1 MGFCAAICFSAHPP
15 PTLSPAQDAE
25 EAILLAVSV
34 TMMHRLRPGFFLRGE
49 FPVGGIVRFC
59 AIVALA
65 ASAAGASSHESEA
78 TVPPLAS
85 LNAVALRATPQVE
98 RVSLTERSDGKGYV
112 IRFHTDGPVAAYS
125 EPRMLADGQMEVI
138 LFNTRLASDHV
149 RGDAAGPVIRYSGE
163 EDEGHLFFRFM
174 LDAGQPLQAS
184 AYRDGGSDDIL
195 VGLAYVSG
203 QAVSRREEGRDL
215 RQIPVR
221 AVSLLAT
228 ASTDQLPAIGG
239 GTTGRT
245 REALLASRREEAVPT
260 GGQWLLD
267 TVVIDAGHGGKD
279 PGTKRP
285 GIFEKDI
292 TLAVSLK
299 LGAYLAERL
308 GVRVEYTRQDDRFI
322 ELKDRGR
329 IANERGGKLFISIHV
344 NSADNAAAS
353 GAETYFIGLH
363 KTDAARST
371 MERENEAVKMESS
384 QREYEDMNEEAL
396 IRMAL
401 TQSAYMQ
408 QSQELAVLIQDQF
421 EKRVQRKNRGVKQAG
436 FYVLWGASMPA
447 VLVELGF
454 LSNRSEAAFLV
465 SERGQD
471 YLASAIFRAV
481 RAYKEQYDKGL
492 GPRASVP

>member
-1 MGFCAAICFSAHPP
+1 
-15 PTLSPAQDAE
+15 
-25 EAILLAVSV
+25 
-34 TMMHRLRPGFFLRGE
+34 MMHRLRPGFFLRGG
-49 FPVGGIVRFC
+49 FPSGGMIRFF
-59 AIVALA
+59 AILVLA
-65 ASAAGASSHESEA
+65 ASAAGASSHASGA
-78 TVPPLAS
+78 AGAPLS
-85 LNAVALRATPQVE
+85 SSNAITLRAVPQVE

-112 IRFHTDGPVAAYS
+112 VRFHTDGPVAAYS
-125 EPRMLADGQMEVI
+125 EPRMLADGRLEVI
-138 LFNTRLASDHV
+138 LFNTRLASDHM
-149 RGDAAGPVIRYSGE
+149 RDDIAGPIIRYSGE
-163 EDEGHLFFRFM
+163 EEEGHLFFRFT
-174 LDAGQPLQAS
+174 LDAGQPVHVS
-184 AYRDGGSDDIL
+184 AYRDGGSNDIL

-203 QAVSRREEGRDL
+203 RIGSRREADEDI

-221 AVSLLAT
+221 SVSLLAT
-228 ASTDQLPAIGG
+228 PSTEQLPAIGG

-245 REALLASRREEAVPT
+245 REAVSPLLSSEPAPA
-260 GGQWLLD
+260 GGQWRLD

-279 PGTKRP
+279 PGAK
-285 GIFEKDI
+285 GHGLIEKDI

-299 LGAYLAERL
+299 LGAYLEDRL
-308 GVRVEYTRQDDRFI
+308 GVNVEYTRQDDRFI

-329 IANERGGKLFISIHV
+329 IANERGGKLFISIHA
-344 NSADNAAAS
+344 NAAGNAAAS
-353 GAETYFIGLH
+353 GTETFFIGLH

-371 MERENEAVKMESS
+371 MERENEVVKMESS
-384 QREYEDMNEEAL
+384 QREYEDMTEEAL

-408 QSQELAVLIQDQF
+408 QSQELAVLIQNQF

-454 LSNRSEAAFLV
+454 VTNRSEAAFLA

-481 RAYKEQYDKGL
+481 RAYKEQYEKGL
-492 GPRASVP
+492 GSQVSLP

>member
-1 MGFCAAICFSAHPP
+1 
-15 PTLSPAQDAE
+15 
-25 EAILLAVSV
+25 
-34 TMMHRLRPGFFLRGE
+34 MMHRLRLGFFLRTG
-49 FPVGGIVRFC
+49 FPVGGMVRFG
-59 AIVALA
+59 AVIVLA
-65 ASAAGASSHESEA
+65 ASAAGASSHASGA
-78 TVPPLAS
+78 AGAPLS
-85 LNAVALRATPQVE
+85 SSNAIALRAVPQVE

-112 IRFHTDGPVAAYS
+112 VRFHTDGPVAAYS
-125 EPRMLADGQMEVI
+125 QPRLLADGQLEVI
-138 LFNTRLASDHV
+138 LFNTRFASDHV
-149 RGDAAGPVIRYSGE
+149 RDDAAGPVIRYSGE
-163 EDEGHLFFRFM
+163 EEEGHLFFRFT
-174 LDAGQPLQAS
+174 LDAGQPVQAS

-203 QAVSRREEGRDL
+203 QIASRRDAGNDL
-215 RQIPVR
+215 RQVPVR
-221 AVSLLAT
+221 SVSLLAT
-228 ASTDQLPAIGG
+228 TSTDQLPAIGG

-245 REALLASRREEAVPT
+245 RAAVLPSSEQAPA

-279 PGTKRP
+279 PGTR
-285 GIFEKDI
+285 GHGLLEKDI

-299 LGAYLAERL
+299 LGAYLRGRL
-308 GVRVEYTRQDDRFI
+308 GVHVEYTRRDDRFI

-329 IANERGGKLFISIHV
+329 IANERGGKLFISIHA
-344 NSADNAAAS
+344 NSSGNAAAS
-353 GAETYFIGLH
+353 GTETFFIGLH

-371 MERENEAVKMESS
+371 MERENEVVKMESS
-384 QREYEDMNEEAL
+384 QREYEDMTEEAL
-396 IRMAL
+396 IRMEL

-421 EKRVQRKNRGVKQAG
+421 EERVKRKNRGVKQAG

-454 LSNRSEAAFLV
+454 VTNRSEAAFLA

-481 RAYKEQYDKGL
+481 RAYKEQYERGL
-492 GPRASVP
+492 GSQASLP

>member
-1 MGFCAAICFSAHPP
+1 
-15 PTLSPAQDAE
+15 
-25 EAILLAVSV
+25 
-34 TMMHRLRPGFFLRGE
+34 MMHRLRPGFFLRGG
-49 FPVGGIVRFC
+49 FPLGGMVRFC
-59 AIVALA
+59 AIIVLA
-65 ASAAGASSHESEA
+65 ASAAGASSHESEGA
-78 TVPPLAS
+78 VAPLAS
-85 LNAVALRATPQVE
+85 SNAVALRAVPQVE

-125 EPRMLADGQMEVI
+125 EPRMLADGQLEVI

-163 EDEGHLFFRFM
+163 EEEGHLFFRFT
-174 LDAGQPLQAS
+174 LDARQPVDVS
-184 AYRDGGSDDIL
+184 AYRDGGSNDIL
-195 VGLAYVSG
+195 VGLAYTSG
-203 QAVSRREEGRDL
+203 RIASRREADGNPQ
-215 RQIPVR
+215 QIPVR
-221 AVSLLAT
+221 SVSLLAT
-228 ASTDQLPAIGG
+228 RATDQLPAIGG

-245 REALLASRREEAVPT
+245 REASLPSSGEAPA

-279 PGTKRP
+279 PGTR
-285 GIFEKDI
+285 GHGLIEKDI

-299 LGAYLAERL
+299 LGAYLEERL
-308 GVRVEYTRQDDRFI
+308 GVNVEYTRQDDRFI

-329 IANERGGKLFISIHV
+329 IANEHGGKLFISIHA
-344 NSADNAAAS
+344 NSAGNKAAS
-353 GAETYFIGLH
+353 GTETFFIGLH

-371 MERENEAVKMESS
+371 MERENEVVKMESS
-384 QREYEDMNEEAL
+384 QREYEDMTEEAL

-454 LSNRSEAAFLV
+454 VSNRSEAAFLA